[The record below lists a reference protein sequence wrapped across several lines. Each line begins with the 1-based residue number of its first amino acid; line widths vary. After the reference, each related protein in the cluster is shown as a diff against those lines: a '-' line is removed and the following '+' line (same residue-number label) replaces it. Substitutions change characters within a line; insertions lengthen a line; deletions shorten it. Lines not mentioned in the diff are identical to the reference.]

1 MSQSSDRFT
10 VLRAVDRIW
19 AIGAIHGGID
29 ALTQVHDR
37 IVTDTR
43 QGDRVVYLG
52 NYFGYGVQGPE
63 VLEELL
69 SFRRWFLSFYP
80 YRHVDD
86 IVYLRGAQEEMW
98 WKLMQLQFAP
108 NPRAILSWMGERGIA
123 AQLAGLGFDLEEG
136 LQKAEEGT
144 LALTYWTNKLRETAR
159 ALPGHDALMN
169 AIKRAAYTEDGSL
182 LFVHA
187 GLDIEKP
194 LARQTD
200 AFWWASRS
208 FEEIDQPY
216 RGFRRV
222 VRGFDPKAG
231 GIVEGKHTLSLD
243 AGAGRGGQLAAVLL
257 SAEGEI
263 LEHLLI

>member
-1 MSQSSDRFT
+1 MSQSDRFT

-19 AIGAIHGGID
+19 AVGAIHGGVE
-29 ALTQVHDR
+29 ALIQIHDR
-37 IVTDTR
+37 IVSDTQ

-52 NYFGYGVQGPE
+52 NYFGYGVQGAD

-80 YRHVDD
+80 FRHVDD
-86 IVYLRGAQEEMW
+86 IVFLRGAQEEMW

-108 NPRAILSWMGERGIA
+108 NPHDVLAWMGERGLA

-144 LALTYWTNKLRETAR
+144 LALTYWTNRLRETAR

-169 AIKRAAYTEDGSL
+169 SIKRAAYTEDGSL
-182 LFVHA
+182 LFVHT

-200 AFWWASRS
+200 AFWWAARS
-208 FEEIDQPY
+208 FQEIDRPY
-216 RGFRRV
+216 RGFQRV
-222 VRGFDPKAG
+222 VRGFDPDAA
-231 GIVEGKHTLSLD
+231 GIVEGAHTLSLD

-257 SAEGEI
+257 NGEGEV
-263 LEHLLI
+263 LDRLVV